1 MASEFSFDIV
11 SQVDMNE
18 VKNAFNTANK
28 ELMNRYDL
36 KGTKCEIELEDDHIM
51 LTADDDF
58 RLTQVFDILFSKLV
72 KREVDARMI
81 VKEDPQAAGGM
92 TIKQKIT
99 FKQGIEQ
106 SQAKDLSKKIKDA
119 GTSAK
124 SQVQGDAVR
133 VSSKSKDDLQKVINY
148 VKALDLPYAVNFIN
162 YR

>member
-1 MASEFSFDIV
+1 MATEFSFDIV

-36 KGTKCEIELEDDHIM
+36 KGTKCEIELVDDHIM
-51 LTADDDF
+51 LTADHDF

-106 SQAKDLSKKIKDA
+106 SHAKELSKKIKDA
-119 GTSAK
+119 GTAAK

-133 VSSKSKDDLQKVINY
+133 VSSKSKDDLQKVISY
-148 VKALDLPYAVNFIN
+148 VKGLDLPYAVNFIN